1 MAIAADLVLKR
12 GKIWCGAETGT
23 VEALAAFGGKV
34 LATGTGADLDPLI
47 GPNTRVV
54 DLDGRLATP
63 GLYDVH
69 LHLLPLGLYMAQ
81 VDLRPHTAPTL
92 EAMLEAL
99 AARAAGQPVGSW
111 VVGVGY
117 DHAKLEPRRHPTRAE
132 LDRAVP
138 DHPVY
143 VVRTCGHLA
152 VCNSLALKLA
162 GIDAATPSPPG
173 GLIEVVD
180 GELTGLLAEDGRNA
194 VKAVLPQPSEDD
206 LVAAIERAG
215 RYCLSFGV
223 TSVMDAAVGM
233 HAGFAEIA
241 AYFRAKREGRL
252 PVRVDL
258 CLLGGPHGIAERCGE
273 MGLLTGTGDADL
285 RVGPVK
291 VFTDGSAG
299 GRTAAMVEAY
309 VGGGKGI
316 LMLEDEAVDD
326 FVMRYHDQGYQMA
339 IHAIG
344 DAAIEQVLN
353 AYDKAL
359 TARPW
364 PDRRH
369 RIEHCGFSTQAQ
381 IERMV
386 RLGVYPAPQP
396 SFMYDF
402 GDLYVEVLGE
412 ARAAAAYPMRT
423 WLSAGLNPSAS
434 TDCPVTDVNPFPNL
448 YTMVTRRTEKGTL
461 LGGQERLTMEEA
473 LHAYTVAS
481 AFAGR
486 AEHEKGCLVPGQ
498 LADVAVFDTDLLE
511 VEPAAVLQA
520 SCDLAIKGGE
530 VVFDRDAT
538 VG

>member
-1 MAIAADLVLKR
+1 MRIEADLVLR
-12 GKIWCGAETGT
+12 GGRIWCGAEIG
-23 VEALAAFGGKV
+23 AAGSLAAFGGKV
-34 LATGTGADLDPLI
+34 LATAANGDLDDLI
-47 GPNTRVV
+47 GPRTRVI
-54 DLDGRLATP
+54 DLEGRLATP

-81 VDLRPHTAPTL
+81 VDLRPKSAPTL
-92 EAMLEAL
+92 DALLQAMAD
-99 AARAAGQPVGSW
+99 RAAAQPKGSW
-111 VVGVGY
+111 VIGAGY
-117 DHAKLEPRRHPTRAE
+117 DHFKLDVGRHPTRTE

-152 VCNSLALKLA
+152 VCNSLALQLA
-162 GIDAATPSPPG
+162 GIDADTPSPPG
-173 GLIEVVD
+173 GLIELVD
-180 GELTGLLAEDGRNA
+180 GELTGLLAENGRDA
-194 VKAVLPQPSEDD
+194 VKAVLPEPSQDD
-206 LVAAIERAG
+206 LVEAIERAG

-233 HAGFAEIA
+233 RAGFAEIG

-252 PVRVDL
+252 PVRVDM
-258 CLLGGPHGIAERCGE
+258 CLLGGDGGIAERCFE
-273 MGLLTGTGDADL
+273 AGLVTGTGDAEL

-291 VFTDGSAG
+291 IFTDGSAG
-299 GRTAAMVEAY
+299 GRTAAMVEDY
-309 VGGGKGI
+309 QGGGKGI
-316 LMLEDEAVDD
+316 LCLEDGALNA
-326 FVMRYHDQGYQMA
+326 FVERYHGQGYQMA

-353 AYDKAL
+353 AYELAL
-359 TARPW
+359 AARPW

-369 RIEHCGFSTQAQ
+369 RIEHCGFSTAQQ

-386 RLGVYPAPQP
+386 RLGIYPAPQP

-402 GDLYVEVLGE
+402 GDLYVDVLGE
-412 ARAAAAYPMRT
+412 ARAAGAYPMRT
-423 WLSAGLNPSAS
+423 WLSAGLQPSAS

-448 YTMVTRRTEKGTL
+448 YSMVTRRTDRGTL
-461 LGGQERLTMEEA
+461 LGGQERLTMAEA
-473 LHAYTVAS
+473 LTAYTVSS

-486 AEHEKGCLVPGQ
+486 SEQEKGRLVPGQ
-498 LADVAVFDTDLLE
+498 LADVAVFDTDLLAA
-511 VEPAAVLQA
+511 EPEAVLQA

-530 VVFDRDAT
+530 VVFDRHAM

>member
-1 MAIAADLVLKR
+1 MAIAADLVVR
-12 GKIWCGAETGT
+12 GGKIWCGAAEGT

-34 LATGTGADLDPLI
+34 LAAGANDEIASLI
-47 GPNTRVV
+47 GPKTRVV
-54 DLDGRLATP
+54 ELDGRLATP

-81 VDLRPHTAPTL
+81 VDVRPATAPTL
-92 EAMLEAL
+92 DVLLERL
-99 AARAAGQPVGSW
+99 RERARSQPQGTW
-111 VVGVGY
+111 VIGVGY
-117 DHAKLEPRRHPTRAE
+117 DHFKLDVHRHPTRTE

-143 VVRTCGHLA
+143 LIRTCGHLA
-152 VCNSLALKLA
+152 VANSLALQRA
-162 GIDAATPSPPG
+162 GIDASTPSPPG

-180 GELTGLLAEDGRNA
+180 GELTGLLAENGRDR
-194 VKAVLPQPSEDD
+194 VKAVLPEPSEDD
-206 LVAAIERAG
+206 LVEAIERAG
-215 RYCLSFGV
+215 RYCLSYGV

-233 HAGFAEIA
+233 RAGFAEIG
-241 AYFRAKREGRL
+241 AYFRAKRDGRL

-258 CLLGGPHGIAERCGE
+258 CLLGGEGGIADRCHE
-273 MGLLTGTGDADL
+273 VGLVTGTGDADL

-291 VFTDGSAG
+291 IFTDGSAG

-309 VGGGKGI
+309 VGGGHGI
-316 LMLEDEAVDD
+316 TMLPDEVLNDL
-326 FVMRYHDQGYQMA
+326 VRGYHERGYQLA

-359 TARPW
+359 AAKPW

-369 RIEHCGFSTQAQ
+369 RIEHCGFSTGEQ
-381 IERMV
+381 IARMV

-412 ARAAAAYPMRT
+412 TRAAAAYPMRT
-423 WLSAGLNPSAS
+423 WLSAGLDPSAS
-434 TDCPVTDVNPFPNL
+434 TDCPVTDVDPFPNL
-448 YTMVTRRTEKGTL
+448 YSMVTRRTGKGSL
-461 LGGQERLTMEEA
+461 LGGGETLTMTEA
-473 LHAYTVAS
+473 LHAYTAAS

-486 AEHEKGCLVPGQ
+486 SEGEKGRLVPGQ
-498 LADVAVFDTDLLE
+498 LADLAIFDADLLE
-511 VEPAAVLQA
+511 VEPEVVLQA
-520 SCDLAIKGGE
+520 SCELAIKGGE
-530 VVFDRDAT
+530 VVFDRRAGAD
-538 VG
+538 